1 MTASYREVRNFTEIM
16 RSLGY
21 PRHISIENFRTP
33 NFKLV
38 AEILSW
44 LIQRY
49 DPSADLPTGL
59 DLDRSESDRVMFIKA
74 VAQFMAVRGNM
85 KLNTKRLYQA
95 DNTSVRELLQI
106 AAVLNSAV
114 RSANIDELTSSL
126 GSSSAALSFELGFRV
141 NDLKEARRL
150 ASEISTKG
158 ALSALLLR
166 QKVFFSSVAISDLI

>member
-59 DLDRSESDRVMFIKA
+59 DLERSESDRVMFIKA

-95 DNTSVRELLQI
+95 DNTAVRELLQI
-106 AAVLNSAV
+106 ASVLNNAV
-114 RSANIDELTSSL
+114 RAANIDELTSS
-126 GSSSAALSFELGFRV
+126 SSSAALSFELGFRV

-158 ALSALLLR
+158 MLWMLAH
-166 QKVFFSSVAISDLI
+166 

>member
-114 RSANIDELTSSL
+114 RSANIDELTSL

-158 ALSALLLR
+158 ALSAMLLR
-166 QKVFFSSVAISDLI
+166 SVLLFSCHK